1 MRGASEAA
9 SLLLISGDAAM
20 TWLNPALWQNQ
31 VPGLIVAL
39 AVGLLIGVGRE
50 KRKGAGGAPSDA
62 AGVRTFA
69 LVSLLGAISAMLQ
82 SDVMLAILGAGVIVL
97 NALSYRRFQLEH
109 PGQRTEFA
117 LLATFAIGFM
127 AIWKV
132 ELAAGLGVVIALLLN
147 SKSRLHTFAIS
158 QLSERELDDATL
170 LAGAALII
178 LPLLPNRAIDPLG
191 VVNLQVAWRLTI
203 LMLSVNAL
211 GYVARRTLGPQV
223 GLAIAGLC
231 GGFVSSILAIAALG
245 RQAHT
250 DPAVLRSAVAGGAF
264 SSIATALELL
274 IIIALTNTQLLRY
287 LGPGIAAMG
296 IVAAAYGAAF
306 AMAAHHAPT
315 PAAPVLGRAFEPK
328 LAVVFATGFALMLMI
343 AALLQRWLGPS
354 GAEFAIALGG
364 FMDTHAAT
372 ASAARLAATG
382 TLNLAE
388 AAFAALLA
396 ITSNT
401 LVKMISAFAAG
412 GRDFAIRL
420 CPSHVAM
427 IVALWLGWYMVRTGV
442 IFSHG

>member
-1 MRGASEAA
+1 
-9 SLLLISGDAAM
+9 M
-20 TWLNPALWQNQ
+20 TAPTPELWQSH
-31 VPGLIVAL
+31 VAGLVVAL
-39 AVGLLIGVGRE
+39 AVGMLIGVGRE
-50 KRKGAGGAPSDA
+50 RRKGTGGAPSDA

-69 LVSLLGAISAMLQ
+69 LVSLIGAIAAMLQ
-82 SDVMLAILGAGVIVL
+82 SQAMLVIMGAGVIVL
-97 NALSYRRFQLEH
+97 NALSYRRFQSEH
-109 PGQRTEFA
+109 PGQTTEFA

-127 AIWKV
+127 AISKL
-132 ELAAGLGVVIALLLN
+132 ELAAGLGVGIALLLN
-147 SKSRLHTFAIS
+147 SKSRLHTFAVS

-178 LPLLPNRAIDPLG
+178 LPLLPDRAIDPLG
-191 VVNLQVAWRLTI
+191 VVNLQVVWRLTI
-203 LMLSVNAL
+203 LMLGVNAL

-223 GLAIAGLC
+223 GLAVAGLC

-245 RQAHT
+245 RQAHA

-264 SSIATALELL
+264 SSIATAVELL
-274 IIIALTNTQLLRY
+274 IILALTNIHLLQF

-296 IVAAAYGAAF
+296 IVAAAYGGAF

-315 PAAPVLGRAFEPK
+315 PAAPALGRAFEPK
-328 LAVVFATGFALMLMI
+328 LAVVFAGGFALMLLI

-372 ASAARLAATG
+372 ASAARLAASG
-382 TLNLAE
+382 TLYLPE

-401 LVKMISAFAAG
+401 LVKMASAFAAG
-412 GRDFAIRL
+412 GRDFAVRL
-420 CPSHVAM
+420 CPSHAAM
-427 IVALWLGWYMVRTGV
+427 IAALWLGWYLVRAGV
-442 IFSHG
+442 IFPHGEF